1 MKNFAMGLLSAAAVA
16 ATILLM
22 RQQREADRHVRL
34 VPAGD
39 TPSTISLERMR
50 EAGL

>member
-1 MKNFAMGLLSAAAVA
+1 VKNFAMGLLSAAAVT

-22 RQQREADRHVRL
+22 RQQRESDRKVRL
-34 VPAGD
+34 VPAGQG
-39 TPSTISLERMR
+39 PSTISLTRMR